1 MTRQLSDC
9 CKAPIDFYPKLERP
23 ECYRCSFCDRV
34 IGSPIPEKS
43 VKEIVEELMKHK
55 TYFDTI
61 EGKQGYI
68 LSERVKFY
76 LTQTLQTERQKRE
89 EVVEDRPT
97 VEDCQKL
104 VDDGCG
110 EWATKEELEQ
120 GTNTDGKIYPTQ

>member
-1 MTRQLSDC
+1 MTT
-9 CKAPIDFYPKLERP
+9 
-23 ECYRCSFCDRV
+23 
-34 IGSPIPEKS
+34 PEKS

-89 EVVEDRPT
+89 DIWKCTVDILEDI
-97 VEDCQKL
+97 
-104 VDDGCG
+104 
-110 EWATKEELEQ
+110 KEFSGGTDSELETYIDEQ
-120 GTNTDGKIYPTQ
+120 IQALTQPNNPK

>member
-1 MTRQLSDC
+1 MKT
-9 CKAPIDFYPKLERP
+9 
-23 ECYRCSFCDRV
+23 
-34 IGSPIPEKS
+34 PEKS
-43 VKEIVEELMKHK
+43 VEENFQHAYDSIVFNHNPVEADKQ
-55 TYFDTI
+55 F
-61 EGKQGYI
+61 GK
-68 LSERVKFY
+68 LVESVLTK
-76 LTQTLQTERQKRE
+76 LVTQTLTAERQKRE